1 MRIFFILLCLLPFL
15 LSAEDIGVM
24 WGTAEEESKYYKIV
38 NVPIPKG
45 TILEAGSFDI
55 HEDGRLIVGT
65 RYGDVYFVDGA
76 FKNKPQPV
84 YKKFATGL
92 DEIFGVNYKNG
103 KVYVTQSCE
112 VTKISDTNNDGLA
125 NRFETLSDDFGYGN
139 YHEYA
144 FGSKFDKD
152 GNMFV
157 ALGLSKSYHSWE
169 RFRGWALKITPEG
182 KTIPW
187 SSGLRSPGGVN
198 ENEHGVMFYAE
209 SQGPWNSSCSLK
221 VLKKGGFMG
230 HPRSYNWYKY
240 TDFPKPIEPN
250 PKTRIISESKRVK
263 ELVPY
268 SVIFPYIKMG
278 RSISGFTVNKTKGK
292 FGPFENQ
299 IFIGDYSLSIIMRA
313 TTEQI
318 NGVWQGA
325 CYPFRE
331 GLSTGILNVQFSP
344 KGQLIAGGTNRG
356 WPVRGIKPYALERLD
371 WTGKM
376 PFEVKEIKVS
386 KEGFNIE
393 FTKPLNSSKLNQDN
407 FQIQTYTHI
416 YHGAY
421 GGPEVDHTKP
431 TVSGVKLSDDGKT
444 VYLKIDGRVK
454 GHVHDFNLES
464 LISSEGKNLLHK
476 KAYYTL
482 HEIPTEK

>member
-1 MRIFFILLCLLPFL
+1 MKYFLVMFFIPFCLL
-15 LSAEDIGVM
+15 AEDIGEM

-38 NVPIPKG
+38 NIPIPGKTVVETG
-45 TILEAGSFDI
+45 NFDFLP
-55 HEDGRLIVGT
+55 DGRLIIGT
-65 RYGDVYFVDGA
+65 RYGDIYFVDGA
-76 FKNKPQPV
+76 FNKKPQA
-84 YKKFATGL
+84 KFHKFATGL
-92 DEIFGVNYKNG
+92 DEIFGVNYKDG
-103 KVYVTQSCE
+103 AIYVTQSCE
-112 VTKISDTNNDGLA
+112 VTKITDTDKDGVADRYETIND
-125 NRFETLSDDFGYGN
+125 SWGYGN

-144 FGSKFDKD
+144 FGSKFDKE
-152 GNMFV
+152 GNMYV
-157 ALGLSKSYHSWE
+157 ALGLSFSYHSWQLY
-169 RFRGWALKITPEG
+169 RGWALKITPDG
-182 KTIPW
+182 KSTPW
-187 SSGLRSPGGVN
+187 CSGLRSPGGVN

-230 HPRSYNWYKY
+230 HPRSYNWYKF
-240 TDFPKPIEPN
+240 TDYPKPIEPN
-250 PKTRIISESKRVK
+250 PNTRIVTESKRVK

-299 IFIGDYSLSIIMRA
+299 IFIGDYSLSLLMRA
-313 TTEQI
+313 TTEKV

-331 GLSTGILNVQFSP
+331 GLSTGIMNIQFSP
-344 KGQLIAGGTNRG
+344 TGQLITGGSNRG

-376 PFEVKEIKVS
+376 PFEVKEIKIT
-386 KEGFNIE
+386 KDGFKID
-393 FTKPLNSSKLNQDN
+393 FTKEVKQSLAVDPKNYQL
-407 FQIQTYTHI
+407 QTYTHI

-421 GGPEVDHTKP
+421 GGPEVDHTTP
-431 TVSGVKLSDDGKT
+431 VVTSAEVSADKKT
-444 VYLKIDGRVK
+444 VFIKVKGRVK
-454 GHVHDFNLES
+454 GHVHDFNLEKLGS
-464 LISSEGKNLLHK
+464 NDGNKLLHK

-482 HEIPTEK
+482 HEIPEN

>member
-1 MRIFFILLCLLPFL
+1 MKIIFILLCFFAYA
-15 LSAEDIGVM
+15 LSAEDIGEM
-24 WGTAEEESKYYKIV
+24 WGTAEAEAKYYKIV
-38 NVPIPKG
+38 NIPIPND
-45 TILEAGSFDI
+45 TVIEAGSFDI
-55 HEDGRLIVGT
+55 HKDGRLIIGT
-65 RYGDVYFVDGA
+65 RYGDVFFVDGA
-76 FKNKPQPV
+76 FKNKPQPT
-84 YKKFATGL
+84 YKKFASGL

-103 KVYVTQSCE
+103 SVYVTQSCE
-112 VTKISDTNNDGLA
+112 VTKVSDTNNDGFA
-125 NRFETLSDDFGYGN
+125 NRFDTVSDDFGYGN

-144 FGSKFDKD
+144 FGSKFDKE
-152 GNMFV
+152 GNMFI

-169 RFRGWALKITPEG
+169 RFRGWALKITPDG

-187 SSGLRSPGGVN
+187 ASGLRSPGGVN

-230 HPRSYNWYKY
+230 HPGSYNWYKF
-240 TDFPKPIEPN
+240 TEFPLPLEP
-250 PKTRIISESKRVK
+250 KSGSRIVSESQRVK
-263 ELVPY
+263 ELIPY

-278 RSISGFTVNKTKGK
+278 RSISGFTVNRTKGK

-313 TTEQI
+313 TTEEV

-344 KGQLIAGGTNRG
+344 EGQLITGGTNRG
-356 WPVRGIKPYALERLD
+356 WPVRGIKPYALERID
-371 WTGKM
+371 WTGEM
-376 PFEVKEIKVS
+376 PFEIKEIKVS
-386 KEGFNIE
+386 KEGFSIE
-393 FTKPLNSSKLNQDN
+393 FTKALDAKTIKNEQ
-407 FQIQTYTHI
+407 FQLQTYTHI

-431 TVSGVKLSDDGKT
+431 KVSNIKLSDDGKT
-444 VYLKIDGRVK
+444 AYITVEGRIK
-454 GHVHDFNLES
+454 GHVHDFNLKDLVS
-464 LISSEGKNLLHK
+464 REGEKLLHN

-482 HEIPTEK
+482 HEIPSN